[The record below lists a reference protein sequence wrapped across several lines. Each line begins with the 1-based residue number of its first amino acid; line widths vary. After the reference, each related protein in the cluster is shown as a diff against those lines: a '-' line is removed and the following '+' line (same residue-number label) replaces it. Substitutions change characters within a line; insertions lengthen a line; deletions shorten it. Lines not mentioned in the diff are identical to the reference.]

1 MKMLKYYW
9 LVCLALMG
17 CGNTALAQPKLPVQ
31 INVDSNNR
39 FKDVEGTIWEFKVI
53 DRAEKNASKKTKM
66 TGKIRIKQTSVF
78 AVGKVKLSEKE
89 EKQVEKAADEGDGA
103 GGGPLAIKDRL
114 KRRLEGGPG
123 AKSGSDKL
131 DREMKGLL
139 SQKIGKSM
147 EEDTGGERVGDLTK
161 SLKSQKMFR
170 FDEDDKFELSGVVVV
185 KPDSKK
191 RNGVWLGRYDEF
203 VDGKKKKRW
212 NFELRQIQE

>member
-1 MKMLKYYW
+1 MKMSKYFSLACLVL
-9 LVCLALMG
+9 LVCSG
-17 CGNTALAQPKLPVQ
+17 TAIAQPKLPVQ

-66 TGKIRIKQTSVF
+66 TGKIRIKQASVF
-78 AVGKVKLSEKE
+78 AVGKVKLAEKE
-89 EKQVEKAADEGDGA
+89 EKKEEKAADEAEGV
-103 GGGPLAIKDRL
+103 GGRPFAFPDRL
-114 KRRLEGGPG
+114 KRPLKGPG

-131 DREMKGLL
+131 DGEIKGLL
-139 SQKIGKSM
+139 SQKIGKEM

-185 KPDSKK
+185 KPDTKK